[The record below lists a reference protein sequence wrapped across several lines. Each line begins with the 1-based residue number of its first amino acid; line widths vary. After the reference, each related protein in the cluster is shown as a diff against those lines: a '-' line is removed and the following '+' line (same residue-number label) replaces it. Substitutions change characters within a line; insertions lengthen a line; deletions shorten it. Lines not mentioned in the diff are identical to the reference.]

1 MARLSPRL
9 RRGGLAAA
17 ALALVWI
24 PAGLEPAASPA
35 PTTVVRTLVED
46 VRTILDDPELQGA
59 ERTEAREGKIRE
71 LLATRFNLAAMAG
84 EALGEHLAARTEAER
99 REFIMLFGD
108 LFTRAYTRL
117 VVNFLSQAAME
128 YGAEEVRDATAS
140 VQTDV
145 VNRRGERLPVGYR
158 LERTGG
164 AWELR
169 DVIIDGVSIVE
180 NYRVQFHK
188 IIAASSYENLVK
200 RLRTKREEVS
210 AGSAPP
216 R

>member
-9 RRGGLAAA
+9 RRVGLAAA

-46 VRTILDDPELQGA
+46 VRTVVDDPALQGA

-71 LLATRFNLAAMAG
+71 RLATRFNLAAMAA

-108 LFTRAYTRL
+108 LFIRAYTRL